1 MLFTKSVS
9 FILLGDVKFYKTFIF
24 YRTSVRTTD
33 LHHHIRNKFAAEL
46 HRNTHKPY
54 LIWMARYKDLQQF
67 RNEVFAQ
74 YDLNSSG
81 RLVDNCYRHALEI
94 FSREMGNACHRE
106 IY

>member
-9 FILLGDVKFYKTFIF
+9 FILLGDVKFYKTFVF

-54 LIWMARYKDLQQF
+54 LIRMARYKDLQQL
-67 RNEVFAQ
+67 RHEVFA
-74 YDLNSSG
+74 
-81 RLVDNCYRHALEI
+81 
-94 FSREMGNACHRE
+94 
-106 IY
+106 